1 MGTEVSTTHK
11 HTSQITGPS
20 PAPHRLTWFSPTF
33 PLLFGLFGDRA
44 SVEGCGTPTIPC
56 LGKHHFWHLQQKS
69 QHMLIPKAKQ
79 NSVSILKRVQS
90 SEPYFRSLAKIP
102 PLFKLKMR
110 YVKNEKSNQP
120 TKIND
125 NNSNKYIT
133 FSIYCFPFLSS
144 LPTSPMSVSS
154 PRFQHSQCPPTATRL
169 AAQQGGG
176 NETILRQSWI
186 VLLFPGLLGC
196 KLIKLIKQNQIIQGC
211 V

>member
-1 MGTEVSTTHK
+1 MGTEVSTTHN

-56 LGKHHFWHLQQKS
+56 LEKHHFWHLQQKS
-69 QHMLIPKAKQ
+69 QHMLVPKAKQ

-102 PLFKLKMR
+102 PFFKLKMR

-154 PRFQHSQCPPTATRL
+154 PRLLALPVPT
-169 AAQQGGG
+169 
-176 NETILRQSWI
+176 NS
-186 VLLFPGLLGC
+186 
-196 KLIKLIKQNQIIQGC
+196 NQTCSPAGRWQ
-211 V
+211 